1 MASNVVNRPILLKNS
16 SGALAHICR
25 GGQTIPGVA
34 IVDPGSVDRPLCTER
49 NDCSGPIPAVRSRFN
64 AVIHECI
71 STMNIRACWAS

>member
-49 NDCSGPIPAVRSRFN
+49 NDCSGPEAVLHAAPKLTFALA
-64 AVIHECI
+64 AVQC
-71 STMNIRACWAS
+71 SGSGP